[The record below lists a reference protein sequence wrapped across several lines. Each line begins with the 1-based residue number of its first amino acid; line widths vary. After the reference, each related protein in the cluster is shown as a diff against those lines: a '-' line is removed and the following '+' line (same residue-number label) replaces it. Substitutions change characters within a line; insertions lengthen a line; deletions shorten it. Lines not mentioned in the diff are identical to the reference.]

1 MQTKQTNMDRRH
13 FLKKTGA
20 TGAGLILVGQRETW
34 GAQEEAI
41 KLTPEHVQAA
51 NRPRRIAVQCDCFF
65 TAPFDQRNPQW
76 RGTNALKECKR
87 WIAHRFGYADMP
99 GSQIDSIFWDLENG
113 DLALYKSRILP
124 PYEHPG
130 LRKWWDQGIDWIQE
144 LIQETRK
151 RNLEVFWHHRV
162 NSVDI
167 RPEGG
172 LMMEKMNPVKKAHP
186 DWVIKTWWWQ
196 GMWNLA
202 VREVREYRLSILR
215 ELAENYEFDGIQ
227 LDFARHVPFL
237 PPGQQWELRKHVTE
251 FVRSVR
257 WMLLEVERK
266 RGRPFLLAAKVPRNL
281 EGCRV
286 DGFDVEE
293 WARQNLVDILT
304 LGSRSVDVD
313 VEAFRR
319 ITAGRDIKLQPCF
332 DDHHTTDGYRNPP
345 IEFFR
350 GVFSNWWDQGAD
362 SVVTFNWSYAPREAS
377 KEVGIQPGPISHQQA
392 YREAGSPES
401 MKFKDKI
408 FIVER
413 RGGYPWAEGFF
424 GRNDTAPLPILLSN
438 HGRPAMVQVRVSENF
453 RAQVDRVKEIAL
465 RIVLFQTPP
474 FRGRRWR
481 ELQGAGSADAI
492 GPSISEQDE
501 VEVRLNGAVLPL
513 AVRDPE
519 WKDPHIFSPEPQPAS
534 GGSSHYPIDPNQR
547 LLRLDFAVDP
557 GQCRWGL
564 NKVEVRVTKRG
575 PYQPGSDIK
584 LEKIEMHARYS

>member
-1 MQTKQTNMDRRH
+1 MKSNPTDVDRRS
-13 FLKKTGA
+13 FLK
-20 TGAGLILVGQRETW
+20 
-34 GAQEEAI
+34 
-41 KLTPEHVQAA
+41 QAA
-51 NRPRRIAVQCDCFF
+51 SSSLGILLAKEFPLSGAVRPEIELSGAHCDAVNRRRRIVVQCDPG
-65 TAPFDQRNPQW
+65 AFDPQE
-76 RGTNALKECKR
+76 LKR

-99 GSQIDSIFWDLENG
+99 GSQIDSIWWDLENG
-113 DLALYKSRILP
+113 DQAVYRSRILP
-124 PYEHPG
+124 PFEHPE

-144 LIQETRK
+144 LVQETRK

-162 NSVDI
+162 NSVEV

-172 LMMEKMNPVKKAHP
+172 LEMKRMHPVKKENP

-266 RGRPFLLAAKVPRNL
+266 RGYPFLLAAKVPRNL

-424 GRNDTAPLPILLSN
+424 NRNDTAPLPILLSN
-438 HGRPAMVQVRVSENF
+438 QGRPAMLQVRVSENF
-453 RAQVDRVKEIAL
+453 RAQVDRVKEIVV
-465 RIVLFQTPP
+465 RIVLFRTPQ
-474 FRGRRWR
+474 FRGRRAF
-481 ELQGAGSADAI
+481 QGAGSADAI
-492 GPSISEQDE
+492 GPPMSEQDE
-501 VEVRLNGAVLPL
+501 VEVRLNGEVLAL

-519 WKDPHIFSPEPQPAS
+519 WKDPHIFSPQPQPAS
-534 GGSSHYPIDPNQR
+534 GGRSLFLVDPKQK
-547 LLRLDFAVDP
+547 LLRLDYAVDP
-557 GQCRWGL
+557 GQCRRGR
-564 NKVEVRVTKRG
+564 NRVEVRVVKRV
-575 PYQPGSDIK
+575 PYRPGSDIK
-584 LEKIEMHARYS
+584 LEKVEMHVSYRGPMTAA

>member
-99 GSQIDSIFWDLENG
+99 GSQIDSIWWDLENG
-113 DLALYKSRILP
+113 DQAVYRSRILP
-124 PYEHPG
+124 PFEHPV

-144 LIQETRK
+144 LVQETRK

-162 NSVDI
+162 NSVEV

-172 LMMEKMNPVKKAHP
+172 LEMERMHPVKKAHP

-345 IEFFR
+345 IEFLR

-392 YREAGSPES
+392 YREAGSPKS

-453 RAQVDRVKEIAL
+453 RAQVDRVKKIAL

>member
-51 NRPRRIAVQCDCFF
+51 NRPRRIVVQCDPG
-65 TAPFDQRNPQW
+65 AFDPQ
-76 RGTNALKECKR
+76 EFKR

-99 GSQIDSIFWDLENG
+99 GSQIDGIWWDLENG
-113 DLALYKSRILP
+113 DLAVYKSRILP
-124 PYEHPG
+124 PYENPG
-130 LRKWWDQGIDWIQE
+130 LRKWRDQGIDWIQE

-162 NSVDI
+162 NSVDV

-172 LMMEKMNPVKKAHP
+172 LEMEKMNPVKKAHP

-202 VREVREYRLSILR
+202 IREVREYRLSILR

-237 PPGQQWELRKHVTE
+237 PPGRQWELRKHVTE
-251 FVRSVR
+251 FVHSVR
-257 WMLLEVERK
+257 WMLLEVEKK
-266 RGRPFLLAAKVPRNL
+266 RGRQFLLAAKVPKNL
-281 EGCRV
+281 KGCRV

-319 ITAGRDIKLQPCF
+319 ITAGRNIKLQPCF
-332 DDHHTTDGYRNPP
+332 DDHHTTDGYRHPP
-345 IEFFR
+345 IEFLR

-362 SVVTFNWSYAPREAS
+362 SVVTFNWSYASPEAS

-492 GPSISEQDE
+492 GQSISEQDE
-501 VEVRLNGAVLPL
+501 VEVRLNGAVLSL

-547 LLRLDFAVDP
+547 LLRLDYVVDP
-557 GQCRWGL
+557 GQCRRGL
-564 NKVEVRVTKRG
+564 NKVEVRMTKRE

-584 LEKIEMHARYS
+584 LEKVEMHARYS

>member
-51 NRPRRIAVQCDCFF
+51 NRPRRIVVQCDPG
-65 TAPFDQRNPQW
+65 AFDPQ
-76 RGTNALKECKR
+76 EFKR
-87 WIAHRFGYADMP
+87 WIAHRLGYADMP
-99 GSQIDSIFWDLENG
+99 GSQIDGIWWDLENG
-113 DLALYKSRILP
+113 DLAVYKSRILP
-124 PYEHPG
+124 PYENPG

-162 NSVDI
+162 NSVDV

-172 LMMEKMNPVKKAHP
+172 LEMEKMHPVKKAHP

-202 VREVREYRLSILR
+202 IREVREYRLSILR

-332 DDHHTTDGYRNPP
+332 DDHHTTDGYRHPP

-377 KEVGIQPGPISHQQA
+377 KEVGIPPGPISHQQA

-424 GRNDTAPLPILLSN
+424 NRNDTAPLPILLSN
-438 HGRPAMVQVRVSENF
+438 HGQPAMLQVRVSENF
-453 RAQVDRVKEIAL
+453 RAQVDRVKEIVV
-465 RIVLFQTPP
+465 RIVLFQTPQ
-474 FRGRRWR
+474 FRGRRAIQGR
-481 ELQGAGSADAI
+481 KMAPTGAGSADAI

>member
-1 MQTKQTNMDRRH
+1 MKSNPTDVDRRS
-13 FLKKTGA
+13 FLK
-20 TGAGLILVGQRETW
+20 
-34 GAQEEAI
+34 
-41 KLTPEHVQAA
+41 QAA
-51 NRPRRIAVQCDCFF
+51 SSSLGILLAKEFPLSGAVRPEIELSGAHCDAVNRRRRIVVQDD
-65 TAPFDQRNPQW
+65 PSNFDPQHLY
-76 RGTNALKECKR
+76 GTEFKR

-99 GSQIDSIFWDLENG
+99 GSQIDSIWWDLENG
-113 DLALYKSRILP
+113 DQAVYRSRILP
-124 PYEHPG
+124 PFEHPG

-144 LIQETRK
+144 LVQETRK

-162 NSVDI
+162 NSVEV

-172 LMMEKMNPVKKAHP
+172 LEMERMHPVKKENP

-237 PPGQQWELRKHVTE
+237 PPGRQWELRKHVTE

-257 WMLLEVERK
+257 WMLLEVEKK

-332 DDHHTTDGYRNPP
+332 DDHHTTDGYRHPP
-345 IEFFR
+345 IEFLR

-362 SVVTFNWSYAPREAS
+362 NVVTFNWSNAPPGAS
-377 KEVGIQPGPISHQQA
+377 KEVGARPGPISHQQA
-392 YREAGSPES
+392 YLEAGSPES

-438 HGRPAMVQVRVSENF
+438 QGRPAMLQVRVSENF
-453 RAQVDRVKEIAL
+453 RAQVDRVKEIVV
-465 RIVLFQTPP
+465 RIVLFRTPQ
-474 FRGRRWR
+474 FRGRRAF
-481 ELQGAGSADAI
+481 QGAGSADAI
-492 GPSISEQDE
+492 GPPMSEQDE
-501 VEVRLNGAVLPL
+501 VEVRLNGAVLAL

-519 WKDPHIFSPEPQPAS
+519 WKDPHIFSPQPQPAS
-534 GGSSHYPIDPNQR
+534 GGRGPFLIDPNQK
-547 LLRLDFAVDP
+547 LLRLDYTVEARHCHA
-557 GQCRWGL
+557 GR
-564 NKVEVRVTKRG
+564 NRVEVRVVKRV
-575 PYQPGSDIK
+575 PYRPGSDIK
-584 LEKIEMHARYS
+584 LEKVEMHVSYRGPMTAA